1 MGAVKELYQLWYPEP
16 FTYTAWNGGL
26 VEADWMQMMQLYFD
40 CAHMRRFE
48 GDQLNVE
55 TTMVKLG
62 IL

>member
-1 MGAVKELYQLWYPEP
+1 MINYKPWEEYPELWK
-16 FTYTAWNGGL
+16 T
-26 VEADWMQMMQLYFD
+26 EADWMQMMQLYFD